1 MKKYL
6 LFFVVFVLGVTPA
19 FAASDAALQA
29 EELSL
34 LWVIPFGGILLCLS
48 LCPLFVP
55 NLWHHHYG
63 KIGAAWALLTLGG
76 MIHHGGLETA
86 AYEVCHTYLAHY
98 FPFIILVGALFTISG
113 GIKVTVHAPATP
125 FSNTVLLCVG
135 SFVASLIG
143 TTGAAMLF
151 IRPLLAINKERAF
164 KTHSV
169 IFFIILVCN
178 AGGALSAIGDPPL
191 FLGFLNGIDFFWP
204 TKKLFWP
211 TMMILIP
218 LLALYAGID
227 HWYLKKETLA
237 PYKAPPG
244 RRLIFAGKRNI
255 PMMAAAIGL
264 VLLSG
269 FWQSS
274 FYVSLMDVKLY
285 AQDLVRDLGLVGLTW
300 ASWRYGPRSARQDN
314 DFSWEPLIEVA
325 KLFAAIF
332 ITAAPVMAILK
343 AGDKGSMAALVS
355 LVTTNGQ
362 PVNAAYFWLS
372 GILSAFLDNAPT
384 YLVFFSLSGG
394 DPEALMGAL
403 DHTLMAFSMGAV
415 FMGALTYIG
424 NAPNFMVKSIAESQ
438 NVAMPSFFGYM
449 AWSCGLLLPLFLLLT
464 ILIY

>member
-1 MKKYL
+1 MKTPL
-6 LFFVVFVLGVTPA
+6 LFLTLFVLGITPA
-19 FAASDAALQA
+19 LAESTLALQA
-29 EELSL
+29 EGLSL

-48 LCPLFVP
+48 LCPLFLP

-76 MIHHGGLETA
+76 MIQHAGLETA

-125 FSNTVLLCVG
+125 FYNTVLLCVG

-169 IFFIILVCN
+169 IFFILLVCN
-178 AGGALSAIGDPPL
+178 AGGSLSAIGDPPL
-191 FLGFLNGIDFFWP
+191 FLGFLSGIDFFWP

-211 TMMILIP
+211 TLIILIP
-218 LLALYAGID
+218 LLVLYAGID

-255 PMMAAAIGL
+255 PMMVGAIAL
-264 VLLSG
+264 VLVSG
-269 FWQSS
+269 FWKSP
-274 FYVSLMDVKLY
+274 FYLSLMDVKLY

-300 ASWRYGPRSARQDN
+300 ASWRYGPRNARRDN
-314 DFSWEPLIEVA
+314 DFSWEPLVEVA

-332 ITAAPVMAILK
+332 ITAAPVMTILK

-355 LVTTNGQ
+355 LVTQDGQ
-362 PVNAAYFWLS
+362 PVNGAYFWLS

-394 DPEALMGAL
+394 DPKTLMGAL
-403 DHTLMAFSMGAV
+403 DHTLMAFSLGSV

-464 ILIY
+464 ILLF